1 MRFLLRATIPVEVGN
16 DMVHDPDMGKK
27 MDQIMGDIKPEAAYF
42 CLEGGRRTVYMV
54 VSVEESHQLPAIC
67 EPLWNA
73 WEADVELIPAMTQED
88 FAKAAPAIE
97 QVIKN
102 Y

>member
-16 DMVHDPDMGKK
+16 EMVRDPDMGKK

-42 CLEGGRRTVYMV
+42 CLESGQRTIYLVITMDD
-54 VSVEESHQLPAIC
+54 SHQLPSII
-67 EPLWNA
+67 EPLWHT

-88 FAKAAPAIE
+88 FAKAMPLLD
-97 QVIKN
+97 QVMKN